1 MENKEFEQF
10 KRDIMKELQGA
21 VSVQPSKGYNWGR
34 ELNKLIDR
42 YDKLLADYKLN
53 VENIKKRYSKEV
65 AEGKIHELDLNLIGE
80 RAEIKSL
87 IDCIPK
93 NESNRIESLLKVD
106 KGNKEY
112 KENRR
117 DIVNLLLGVGKSLDE
132 DTTRELLE
140 DIINANDLT
149 TLKALK
155 HTSSPKA
162 SVVYT
167 SAIER
172 IEKDTRIDNLLL
184 AIREAKKYIENPK
197 EGKSIMLGSLLNQ
210 NK

>member
-10 KRDIMKELQGA
+10 KRDIMKELQGT
-21 VSVQPSKGYNWGR
+21 VSVKPSKGYSWSR

-117 DIVNLLLGVGKSLDE
+117 DIVNLLLGIGKSLDE

-140 DIINANDLT
+140 DIISANDLT

-155 HTSSPKA
+155 YTSSPKA